1 MMKRTLLLTAAL
13 ASVAALAAAACGS
26 DPTPTP
32 TSPPPTPTPTAMPAE
47 PTPTPRAMEPTATP
61 TPMVDPFEEEW
72 AALIAAAQEEGKL
85 DAFICCALG
94 RRFDAHLD
102 AFQANFGIEIV
113 SATGSSR
120 QQADRVLAERA
131 AGVYSLD
138 VWTGGLSTT
147 NTRLVPEGALT
158 DIRPLLIHP
167 DVLDGDAWYFGDL
180 FWGDPEKKYIVGY
193 GGNASNAPISY
204 NTDNLPDPTVI
215 QSYVDILRP
224 EFVGKI
230 VARDPREAG
239 TANNH
244 PFYFDQGLDETYL
257 TPLFRDMELVI
268 ASDARQAAE
277 WLAQGRFTLCLFS
290 CGTEVEEL
298 KDQGLPVEDQF
309 PHPLTEG
316 ATIGT
321 GGNNIFVLD
330 QAPHPNAAKLFVNW
344 MLGPEGQT
352 LYQEANGDNSL
363 RIDIPKDNVKSGNLP
378 KEGIEYLVPSIDPE
392 HQSKIDE
399 GLNWFRTELPKYGYQ

>member
-1 MMKRTLLLTAAL
+1 MSIRNLSSIAALVFAFAAL
-13 ASVAALAAAACGS
+13 ALGCGS
-26 DPTPTP
+26 DPTATP
-32 TSPPPTPTPTAMPAE
+32 TAAPTPTPTAMMAE
-47 PTPTPRAMEPTATP
+47 PTPTPEP
-61 TPMVDPFEEEW
+61 VDPFEAEW
-72 AALIAAAQEEGKL
+72 DALIAAAQEEGKL

-94 RRFDAHLD
+94 RVFDGHID
-102 AFQANFGIEIV
+102 AFQENFGIEIV

-158 DIRPLLIHP
+158 DIRDLLIHP
-167 DVLDGDAWYFGDL
+167 DVLNGDAWFFGEL
-180 FWGDPEKKYIVGY
+180 FWGDPERKYIVGY
-193 GGNASNAPISY
+193 GGNASNAPIAY
-204 NTDNLPDPTVI
+204 NTEKLPDPTVI

-224 EFVGKI
+224 EFVGQI
-230 VARDPREAG
+230 VGRDPREAG
-239 TANNH
+239 VANNH

-257 TPLFRDMELVI
+257 VPLFRDMEMVI

-277 WLAQGRFTLCLFS
+277 WLAQGRFTLCIFS

-298 KDQGLPVEDQF
+298 KNQGLPVQDQF
-309 PHPLTEG
+309 PHPLKEG

-321 GGNNIFVLD
+321 GGNNIFVMD
-330 QAPHPNAAKLFVNW
+330 QAPHPNAAQLFLNW

-363 RIDIPKDNVKSGNLP
+363 RIDIPKDNVVSGNLP
-378 KEGIEYLVPSIDPE
+378 KDDIEYLVPSADPA
-392 HQSKIDE
+392 HLGKIDDALE
-399 GLNWFRTELPKYGYQ
+399 WFRTELPKHGFQ

>member
-1 MMKRTLLLTAAL
+1 MRKFAITLVGMLVVL
-13 ASVAALAAAACGS
+13 VAAAACGS
-26 DPTPTP
+26 DPTATPEPTATP
-32 TSPPPTPTPTAMPAE
+32 VPPPTPTAM
-47 PTPTPRAMEPTATP
+47 AMADDPTATP
-61 TPMVDPFEEEW
+61 EPMVDPFEAEW
-72 AALIAAAQEEGKL
+72 DALIAAAQEEGKL

-94 RRFDAHLD
+94 RVFDGHID
-102 AFQANFGIEIV
+102 AFQDEFGIEIV

-138 VWTGGLSTT
+138 VWTGGISTT
-147 NTRLVPEGALT
+147 NTRLIPEGALT
-158 DIRPLLIHP
+158 DLRPLLIHP
-167 DVLDGDAWYFGDL
+167 DVLDGDNWYFGDL
-180 FWGDPEKKYIVGY
+180 FWGDPEMTYIVGY
-193 GGNASNAPISY
+193 GGNASNAPIAY
-204 NTDNLPDPTVI
+204 NTELLPDPTVI
-215 QSYVDILRP
+215 ESYLDILRP

-244 PFYFDQGLDETYL
+244 PFFFDQGLDETYL

-277 WLAQGRFTLCLFS
+277 WLAQGRFALCLFT
-290 CGTEVEEL
+290 CTTEAEEL
-298 KDQGLPVEDQF
+298 KNQGLPVEDQF
-309 PHPLTEG
+309 PHPLKEG

-330 QAPHPNAAKLFVNW
+330 QAPHPNAAKLFLNW

-363 RIDIPKDNVKSGNLP
+363 RIDIPKDNVVPGNLP
-378 KEGIEYLVPSIDPE
+378 KDGIEYLVPSADPA
-392 HQSKIDE
+392 HQGKIVTALE
-399 GLNWFRTELPKYGYQ
+399 WFRTELPEYGYQ

>member
-1 MMKRTLLLTAAL
+1 MRKLALVLMGTLALLMA
-13 ASVAALAAAACGS
+13 VAACGS

-32 TSPPPTPTPTAMPAE
+32 TPQPTATPVPPTPTPTAMAMADE
-47 PTPTPRAMEPTATP
+47 PKATP
-61 TPMVDPFEEEW
+61 TPEPTVDPFEAEW
-72 AALIAAAQEEGKL
+72 EALVAAAKEEGKL

-94 RRFDAHLD
+94 RRFDAHID
-102 AFQANFGIEIV
+102 AFQEEFGIEII

-138 VWTGGLSTT
+138 VWTGGLTTT

-158 DIRPLLIHP
+158 DLRPLLIHP
-167 DVLDGDAWYFGDL
+167 DVVDGDNWYFGEL
-180 FWGDPEKKYIVGY
+180 FWGDPEEKFIVGY

-204 NTDNLPDPTVI
+204 NTDLLPDPTVI
-215 QSYVDILRP
+215 QSYVDIVKP

-230 VARDPREAG
+230 VMRDPREAG

-244 PFYFDQGLDETYL
+244 PFYFAQGLDETYL
-257 TPLFRDMELVI
+257 VPLFRDMEPVI

-277 WLAQGRFTLCLFS
+277 WLAQGRFALCIFS
-290 CGTEVEEL
+290 CATEVEEL
-298 KDQGLPVEDQF
+298 KEQGLPVQDQF
-309 PHPLTEG
+309 PHPLKEG

-321 GGNNIFVLD
+321 GGNNIFVMD
-330 QAPHPNAAKLFVNW
+330 QAPHPNAAKLFLNW
-344 MLGPEGQT
+344 MLGPEGQS

-363 RIDIPKDNVKSGNLP
+363 RIDIPKDNVVPGNLP
-378 KEGIEYLVPSIDPE
+378 KDGIEYLVPSADPG
-392 HQSKIDE
+392 HQSKIDDA
-399 GLNWFRTELPKYGYQ
+399 LDWFRAELPKYGY